1 VRGGR
6 CDDPSAYVI
15 DNRQLCRLLL
25 AFTVYND
32 NNQHSY
38 WQLQMKPSD
47 YINSTAGKLIKTSQ
61 GYLAFLPNPL
71 PPELAWSSLL
81 VSLLSEAERELAK
94 LALAG
99 KGFPHPHILTRSFIR
114 HEAVISSRIEGTRAT
129 LEDLYSYESEQMSF
143 LEPNTDAREVY
154 NYVKALDYGL
164 ERVKSLPLS
173 LRLIRELHGIL
184 MDGVRGE
191 VMTPGEFRRSQN
203 WIGPA
208 GCTLETATYVP
219 PPVDEMREV
228 LGALEQFIQAS
239 TDLPTLARIA
249 LIHYQFEAIHP
260 FLDGNGRVGRLLVS
274 LLLCQWDLLQSP
286 LLYLSSFIERNR
298 NEYYDRLLAV
308 SQQSDWDG
316 WLRFFFTGVRE
327 QSREAARC
335 IENLQQLRNRYRA
348 QLASRR
354 SVKRLADVVDYLIG
368 NPIFTVRKLQAGLGL
383 TDFKTAHRYVN
394 DLEQA
399 GILREVTARKRNRL
413 YRADEVF
420 NAIKN
425 E

>member
-1 VRGGR
+1 
-6 CDDPSAYVI
+6 
-15 DNRQLCRLLL
+15 
-25 AFTVYND
+25 
-32 NNQHSY
+32 
-38 WQLQMKPSD
+38 
-47 YINSTAGKLIKTSQ
+47 
-61 GYLAFLPNPL
+61 
-71 PPELAWSSLL
+71 
-81 VSLLSEAERELAK
+81 
-94 LALAG
+94 
-99 KGFPHPHILTRSFIR
+99 
-114 HEAVISSRIEGTRAT
+114 
-129 LEDLYSYESEQMSF
+129 
-143 LEPNTDAREVY
+143 
-154 NYVKALDYGL
+154 
-164 ERVKSLPLS
+164 
-173 LRLIRELHGIL
+173 

-274 LLLCQWDLLQSP
+274 LLLCQWDLLPSP